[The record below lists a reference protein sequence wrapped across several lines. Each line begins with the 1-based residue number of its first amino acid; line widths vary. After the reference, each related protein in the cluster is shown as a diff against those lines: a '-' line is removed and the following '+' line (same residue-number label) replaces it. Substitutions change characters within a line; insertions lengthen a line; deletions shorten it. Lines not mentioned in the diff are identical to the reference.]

1 MLHSATRSHI
11 AIAGTIVAITPLT
24 VAKGASAHDG
34 HYEIDHAED
43 SEATG
48 EPSDLPSESA
58 ATEETP
64 PEQSSDISIDNSAA
78 IQEASAVQTTAST
91 TEAGLFSG
99 FSIGLGEALL
109 ALIIAGP
116 IVLISMKRKIH
127 S

>member
-11 AIAGTIVAITPLT
+11 AIAGTIAAITPLT

-64 PEQSSDISIDNSAA
+64 PEQSLDISIDNNAA
-78 IQEASAVQTTAST
+78 IQEASAVQMTAPTTDTRLLYSYMWWFDLQGMT
-91 TEAGLFSG
+91 TLYPLRCESSAY
-99 FSIGLGEALL
+99 AL
-109 ALIIAGP
+109 AL
-116 IVLISMKRKIH
+116 
-127 S
+127 